1 MDILSL
7 NEPPQAPSRRLSRA
21 EAIGLSMLVHALILL
36 LFLRG
41 VEGLPAPLARWLKA
55 HASRPPVPEAT
66 AQVAPA
72 PVTSAEK
79 ERKKAEEEKKQVK
92 IPLRFAYVKVP
103 EQAQPQAPRDP
114 RTFSDR
120 DRAARQPVPTPPD
133 AKRLTENPH
142 AEGDSR
148 EKFVPDPRIKK
159 GKNQPEPPQP
169 ETDRIASKDVLGREN
184 PADGA
189 GGQAA
194 KPGPQ
199 GPAAAEETPG
209 REGREGNDAP
219 PPDAN
224 GRGLPAHPGRPGLK
238 RTPYGGGQVGGPS
251 ASRGPELRDSTE
263 EKFHFENTG
272 WMRDPID
279 GDLSFDTKGLP
290 WGDYARKIH
299 VIIRQ
304 NWIDR
309 LPLAFRQGQRG
320 VTCQYFVIERDG
332 TISSV
337 DVVRESHV
345 PPFDR
350 AASDALRASS
360 ALPPLPPEFNLEKEG
375 VTYCFY
381 YNVYRFE
388 DD

>member
-21 EAIGLSMLVHALILL
+21 EAIGLSMVVHVLLLL

-41 VEGLPAPLARWLKA
+41 VEGLPGPLARWVKA
-55 HASRPPVPEAT
+55 HAARPPAPEAT
-66 AQVAPA
+66 APVAPA
-72 PVTSAEK
+72 QATPAEK
-79 ERKKAEEEKKQVK
+79 DRKKPPEEQK
-92 IPLRFAYVKVP
+92 IPLRFAYIKVP
-103 EQAQPQAPRDP
+103 DRAQQAPRDP

-120 DRAARQPVPTPPD
+120 DRAVRQPVPTPPD
-133 AKRLTENPH
+133 AKQLTKNPH
-142 AEGDSR
+142 AEGDTR
-148 EKFVPDPRIKK
+148 ERVVPDPRIRK
-159 GKNQPEPPQP
+159 GKEQPEPPQP

-184 PADGA
+184 PTEGA
-189 GGQAA
+189 GGHAA
-194 KPGPQ
+194 KPGPD

-209 REGREGNDAP
+209 REGRDGSDP
-219 PPDAN
+219 PPADTS
-224 GRGLPAHPGRPGLK
+224 GRGQPAHPGRPGTK
-238 RTPYGGGQVGGPS
+238 RPPSGGGQAGGPA